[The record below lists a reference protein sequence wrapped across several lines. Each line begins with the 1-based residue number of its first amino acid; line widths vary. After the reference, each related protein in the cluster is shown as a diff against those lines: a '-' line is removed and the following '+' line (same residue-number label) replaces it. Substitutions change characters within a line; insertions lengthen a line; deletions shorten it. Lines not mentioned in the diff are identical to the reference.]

1 MEANSQSG
9 IRHALLQRK
18 LDFLDELI
26 DSLEREKADAG
37 DDDLPQDIEEAKQI
51 QQEARETYSRG
62 EFQTA
67 WLQAVRAEYC
77 ILFLGRTELESWNRL
92 LASIGEALR

>member
-9 IRHALLQRK
+9 IRHAPLQKK

-26 DSLEREKADAG
+26 DTLEREKAEAG

-51 QQEARETYSRG
+51 QQSARESYSRG

-67 WLQAVRAEYC
+67 WLQTVRAEYC
-77 ILFLGRTELESWNRL
+77 IFLGRTELESWKRL
-92 LASIGEALR
+92 LVSIGEALR